1 MSLVVLCT
9 LCSRLLD
16 EIFSRLSCLFACHD
30 KRMLL
35 DPEPSSVEVMH
46 LFSGSSGAAFLF
58 PPTLIDVPGVFGH
71 RCVCVFLSDVH
82 PCWVGGWGVCRCHG
96 GHESLFSLCYHMEAT
111 SITVRV
117 GRFGMFGCSLV
128 VVLSVLD
135 PNIVRGPEVVFPS
148 LLGCLRCVGCV
159 VS

>member
-1 MSLVVLCT
+1 MF
-9 LCSRLLD
+9 CSCFCRG
-16 EIFSRLSCLFACHD
+16 R
-30 KRMLL
+30 
-35 DPEPSSVEVMH
+35 SSPCILIQLWSHEV
-46 LFSGSSGAAFLF
+46 
-58 PPTLIDVPGVFGH
+58 
-71 RCVCVFLSDVH
+71 VH

-96 GHESLFSLCYHMEAT
+96 GHESLFSVCYHMEAT